1 METSTE
7 PINDETGDTH
17 MFAGFMK
24 LEPAKA
30 AKILPAFKANV
41 DRLAELRLKQAK
53 LMNQMVY
60 LVALKSKGLEGK
72 QVGGIIRE
80 CTRAV
85 RKVNSEGV
93 AEVVR
98 VDNIDWR
105 TGQPKSIFHQPNPN
119 GRIVGVLLREPGAA
133 PVKFDEPLESWT

>member
-1 METSTE
+1 MQTPTE
-7 PINDETGDTH
+7 AIDDSTGDTH

-30 AKILPAFKANV
+30 AKILPEFKANV
-41 DRLAELRLKQAK
+41 ARMAELRLKQAK

-60 LVALKSKGLEGK
+60 LVALKAKGLEGK

-80 CTRAV
+80 CTRV
-85 RKVNSEGV
+85 QRKIGPDGGTEM
-93 AEVVR
+93 VR

-105 TGQPKSIFHQPNPN
+105 TGQPKSSFHQPNPN

>member
-1 METSTE
+1 MQTQTSTT
-7 PINDETGDTH
+7 DDSTGDAS
-17 MFAGFMK
+17 MFAGFMN
-24 LEPAKA
+24 LAPEKA

-41 DRLAELRLKQAK
+41 AHLAELRLKQAK

-72 QVGGIIRE
+72 QVGGLIRE
-80 CTRAV
+80 CTRLQ
-85 RKVNSEGV
+85 RKIGPDGGTET
-93 AEVVR
+93 VR

-105 TGQPKSIFHQPNPN
+105 TGQPKSSFHQSNPN

>member
-1 METSTE
+1 MQTQTSTT
-7 PINDETGDTH
+7 DDSTGDTH

-24 LEPAKA
+24 LEPEKA
-30 AKILPAFKANV
+30 ARILPAFKANV
-41 DRLAELRLKQAK
+41 AHLVELRLKQAK

-80 CTRAV
+80 CTRLQ
-85 RKVNSEGV
+85 RKTGPDGGTET
-93 AEVVR
+93 VR

-105 TGQPKSIFHQPNPN
+105 TGQPKSVFHQPNPN